1 MRKKLDISKYIK
13 LNKKYKEEMANSQTE
28 MLIFSSGEQKEEDFQ
43 WINQLDKNSK
53 LLKKNYLRFPV
64 NEWQK
69 IINENFNFDNID
81 KKSMYQETVNKILEK
96 DIFKNEKF
104 LKEEKGKNI
113 FQSLLQT
120 IDIDKEDFEKKKET
134 ELIKINPDFIVL
146 NMERKSFISLIKS
159 RDYMLKFGKKIT
171 DLKKEIRYI
180 NIIGEIKNNADN
192 IDKIQRKRYLSFC
205 EYMNEKSGEQYFIIF
220 YIFDV
225 SYVKLFEKKFYQGK
239 PCIIGYIPQTY
250 SNKYLK
256 NYYLL
261 LDKQKEEKEIKKEE
275 NGHLLVKKDLGNE
288 NQKENKEKEMDENT
302 IYTDK
307 KNEEKEENEN
317 IITTEEIYSYEN
329 KKNPDKEMEDNVIFI
344 DDESLPKDKK
354 NEENYGK
361 KEKVKIIIPKKEEE
375 ENYDNLNVKQLT
387 EIKRETEDTMISLY
401 RNIEDEMLN
410 IVDEEEKMNQRI
422 NEYKKEEEE
431 KMNQKINEYKKEE
444 NLKFKLFKREKED
457 NILKK
462 KRHLEDKEIK
472 LSKIKKEIKKKSK
485 K

>member
-1 MRKKLDISKYIK
+1 
-13 LNKKYKEEMANSQTE
+13 
-28 MLIFSSGEQKEEDFQ
+28 
-43 WINQLDKNSK
+43 
-53 LLKKNYLRFPV
+53 
-64 NEWQK
+64 
-69 IINENFNFDNID
+69 
-81 KKSMYQETVNKILEK
+81 
-96 DIFKNEKF
+96 
-104 LKEEKGKNI
+104 
-113 FQSLLQT
+113 
-120 IDIDKEDFEKKKET
+120 
-134 ELIKINPDFIVL
+134 
-146 NMERKSFISLIKS
+146 
-159 RDYMLKFGKKIT
+159 MLKFGKKIT

-422 NEYKKEEEE
+422 NEYKKEE
-431 KMNQKINEYKKEE
+431 
-444 NLKFKLFKREKED
+444 NLKFKLFKREKEN

-462 KRHLEDKEIK
+462 KRNLEDEEIK
-472 LSKIKKEIKKKSK
+472 LINIEKEIKKKIK
-485 K
+485 KNEEN